1 MKSKVLPQ
9 YVTVSQKP
17 WKVILLTSLLVGTLD
32 ALAAIVIYRA
42 DPIRMF
48 QFIASGA
55 FGAGEAFSGG
65 TLMVILGIIFHY
77 LIAASWVIL
86 FFLIYPASAMLKK
99 NKYVTGVVYGIFIWI
114 IMNQVIIPLS
124 EIPQSAFDLK
134 GALIGA
140 SILIFAV
147 GLPTSLII
155 HRYYWRKDMM

>member
-1 MKSKVLPQ
+1 MKPKVLAQ
-9 YVTVSQKP
+9 SASVSQKP
-17 WKVILLTSLLVGTLD
+17 WRTILLTSFLVGTLD

-42 DPIRMF
+42 DPTRMF

-65 TLMVILGIIFHY
+65 SLMVFYGILFHY
-77 LIAASWVIL
+77 LIASSWVVL
-86 FFLIYPASAMLKK
+86 FFLIYPASSLMKK
-99 NKYVTGVVYGIFIWI
+99 NKYITGVCYGIFIWI
-114 IMNQVIIPLS
+114 IMNQVIIPMS
-124 EIPQSAFDLK
+124 EIPQGAFDFK

-155 HRYYWRKDMM
+155 HRYYWRKDMV